1 MNYPSNLGKHHQQNL
16 LARRFASMPQRA
28 AVDQQQQQQQ
38 QQAQAQPGL
47 YSQNPTSPQ
56 YDMNAAMNALIGNQT
71 VPSAAYTLS
80 PGQSP
85 TIPDFRAS
93 PPVILSGGSASRSAT
108 GGRNGSTSTTAS
120 KTAKTPKRAKKRKVA
135 DQDDHVDEFDDEGD
149 EGNEGNGKG

>member
-28 AVDQQQQQQQ
+28 AVDQQQQ
-38 QQAQAQPGL
+38 AQAQPGL

-56 YDMNAAMNALIGNQT
+56 YDMNAEMNALIGNQT
-71 VPSAAYTLS
+71 IPSAAYTLS

-120 KTAKTPKRAKKRKVA
+120 KTAKIPKRAKKRKVA

-149 EGNEGNGKG
+149 EGNGKG